1 MRKVVFFGLLLAL
14 LVGVPGQQPP
24 KRTITEVQT
33 MLGEIDVAN
42 RILPL
47 VLTKEQIRKILP
59 VIERCRQN
67 VRNQEQKEAREL
79 LAMAEEIE
87 KVHAG
92 VIKGV
97 VPSPEFLAKMN
108 DVFKRF
114 ENERNAVKM
123 ANGILLG
130 QTLNEVLHDGQK
142 RAIVNVVDKVFNEQN
157 RKWEEASEDAKI
169 QFFALGI
176 LMSEDGYNFLVK
188 LNRSLP

>member
-1 MRKVVFFGLLLAL
+1 MRNAVFFVVLLTL
-14 LVGVPGQQPP
+14 LTWLPSQQPT
-24 KRTITEVQT
+24 KRTIAEVQT

-47 VLTKEQIRKILP
+47 VLTKEQIRKLLP
-59 VIERCRQN
+59 VIEKCRQN
-67 VRNQEQKEAREL
+67 ARNQEQKEAREL
-79 LAMAEEIE
+79 LAMADEIE
-87 KVHAG
+87 KVHMNTL
-92 VIKGV
+92 KGV

-108 DVFKRF
+108 EIFKRF

-130 QTLNEVLHDGQK
+130 QTLDEVLHDGQK
-142 RAIVNVVDKVFNEQN
+142 RAIVGVVDKVFNEQN
-157 RKWEEASEDAKI
+157 RKWEDASEGAKI